1 MLVLVL
7 GWTQCLPQ
15 GVGAPSA
22 MLRGRTAGF
31 PKKLGGGVGGYNLH
45 SVPPNSP
52 PDCGTVAHQPR
63 AGCIRLVQ
71 ACLFDLGFN
80 KVSHIFAVCAHTYGS
95 GWLYSILAVQVMWG
109 LFYGG
114 HLCSSRPVSLLIYVS
129 HGVCDVQ

>member
-15 GVGAPSA
+15 GVGAPPA

-31 PKKLGGGVGGYNLH
+31 PKKLGGAGGYNLH

-52 PDCGTVAHQPR
+52 PDCGTVEHQPR

-71 ACLFDLGFN
+71 QTSNNLMY
-80 KVSHIFAVCAHTYGS
+80 HI
-95 GWLYSILAVQVMWG
+95 
-109 LFYGG
+109 
-114 HLCSSRPVSLLIYVS
+114 
-129 HGVCDVQ
+129 